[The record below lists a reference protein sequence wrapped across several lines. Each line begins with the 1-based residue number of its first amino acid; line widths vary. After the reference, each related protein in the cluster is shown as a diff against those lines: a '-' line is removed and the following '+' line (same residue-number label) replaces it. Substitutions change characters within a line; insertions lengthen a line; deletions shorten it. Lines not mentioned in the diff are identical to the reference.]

1 VTAGASIP
9 VSPHFSE
16 IDQPRADWFHGDNWG
31 IFVPTPYRVEGLG
44 LSEFYWRPGENPP
57 IADIPEGRDSEHPI
71 QIHNYPCPWP
81 TYVDGIELNIRAGE
95 TAHTEALFAAVSEL
109 QVARG
114 FALLDQYDH
123 SEGSPVEFGGVFRAH
138 VLRCMHGWRNETAL
152 YRYLCENPFLVPK
165 LGFDG
170 IPDQSTLW
178 RAWEDRFT
186 ETVREAIRTAAE
198 RLTERLRDRGYALPD
213 RDLRPKDT
221 DAESDRSERRVR
233 QETTKDVWN
242 AAQPIISDCLSLP
255 RERGHIPEN
264 AFWELHAFCGMRE
277 DMTATS
283 GAEAFMYETTRSW
296 TPTGATQ
303 RNWLTEIDH
312 ERTRRMFR
320 ETARSLVAR
329 AKAND
334 ELGREVV
341 AAIDVTK
348 GPEWTGQNERDER
361 GELTHPYRLGY
372 KNADI
377 HHQYAVIKV
386 VGLDVPL
393 ILDLVPRV
401 RDQSKAEIV
410 ATLLDGAL
418 DILSELDLVLMDR
431 EFDSDGVKA
440 EFESRGVHYLNPARV
455 RSSDPEA
462 DMIRGMAHNGERY
475 RLTEQAT
482 VTGAPSRKVAIV
494 PTERNDFGTTPDD
507 VDLEA
512 EGESSDIRQEMLDEF
527 GLEEDDMPGGRTP
540 FDGIIEEY
548 REDENLRQP
557 ASNHAYVPFETNL
570 PLDVAAT
577 DTERDHQIGRLMR
590 TYARRWGIENGF
602 KKVKTF
608 LPGTTSPDAGY
619 RYFNFAFACILYN
632 VWRLVDLLVKLALQ
646 DDPDYTPLVTA
657 PEFLTLTKRMGR
669 GLDPPGV

>member
-1 VTAGASIP
+1 VTAEAAIAL
-9 VSPHFSE
+9 SPHLSPFDE
-16 IDQPRADWFHGDNWG
+16 PPGEQWRERRWGDAIWLPYYIEDIEGAYERHGDQPL
-31 IFVPTPYRVEGLG
+31 PTDHLATY
-44 LSEFYWRPGENPP
+44 PGEDRPLYIRNHH
-57 IADIPEGRDSEHPI
+57 R
-71 QIHNYPCPWP
+71 PWSD
-81 TYVDGIELNIRAGE
+81 YVDGLFLEEYLDGLQ
-95 TAHTEALFAAVSEL
+95 HDEALFEAVRCLE
-109 QVARG
+109 VEEG
-114 FALLDQYDH
+114 FILLDQYDH
-123 SEGSPVEFGGVFRAH
+123 REGHPVDFGGVFRAH
-138 VLRCMHGWRNETAL
+138 ILRCMHGWRNETAL
-152 YRYLCENPFLVPK
+152 YRYLCENPFLVSK
-165 LGFDG
+165 LGFG
-170 IPDQSTLW
+170 TIPDQSTLW

-198 RLTERLRDRGYALPD
+198 RLTEQLREVGFALPD
-213 RDLRPKDT
+213 EDLRPKQME
-221 DAESDRSERRVR
+221 AESDRSERRVR
-233 QETTKDVWN
+233 QETTKDVWD

-255 RERGHIPEN
+255 RERGQIPEN

-283 GAEAFMYETTRSW
+283 AAEAFMYETTREW

-303 RNWLTEIDH
+303 RNWLTEIGH
-312 ERTRRMFR
+312 EQTRRMFR
-320 ETARSLVAR
+320 ETARAMVAR

-348 GPEWTGQNERDER
+348 GPEWTGQNDRDER

-377 HHQYAVIKV
+377 HHQFAVIKV

-393 ILDLVPRV
+393 ILDVIPRV

-410 ATLLDGAL
+410 AALLDGAL
-418 DILSELDLVLMDR
+418 DILPSLDLVLMDR
-431 EFDSDGVKA
+431 EFDSTGVKA
-440 EFESRGVHYLNPARV
+440 EFETRDVHYLNPRRV

-462 DMIRGMAHNGERY
+462 DMIRAMAHNGERY
-475 RLTEQAT
+475 RLAEQQT

-507 VDLEA
+507 VA
-512 EGESSDIRQEMLDEF
+512 VKEGSESSDIRQEMLDEF
-527 GLEEDDMPGGRTP
+527 GLEEDDMPGGRAP
-540 FDGIIEEY
+540 YDGIIEEY
-548 REDENLRQP
+548 REDESLRKP

-570 PLDVAAT
+570 PMDVSAA

-646 DDPDYTPLVTA
+646 DDPDYAPLVTA
-657 PEFLTLTKRMGR
+657 PEFLTLTKQMGR
-669 GLDPPGV
+669 GLDPPTV